1 MELLTVLSI
10 GVGLITVAIG
20 LIGFAVRQGLLAK
33 LFAIDVASTGIIVL
47 FILLSARTGVGAPI
61 VSDPANI
68 DSFTADPFPQGVIL
82 TAIVIGFSVEAL
94 ALVLLRHMAR
104 EHPLLRANDFD
115 TDPSQP

>member
-1 MELLTVLSI
+1 MELLSGLSI
-10 GVGLITVAIG
+10 AVGLITVVIG
-20 LIGFAVRQGLLAK
+20 LIAFALRQGLLAK

-47 FILLSARTGVGAPI
+47 FIILSARTGVAAPI
-61 VSDPANI
+61 VSDPADI
-68 DSFTADPFPQGVIL
+68 SALTSDPFPQGVIL

-104 EHPLLRANDFD
+104 EHPLLRADDFD